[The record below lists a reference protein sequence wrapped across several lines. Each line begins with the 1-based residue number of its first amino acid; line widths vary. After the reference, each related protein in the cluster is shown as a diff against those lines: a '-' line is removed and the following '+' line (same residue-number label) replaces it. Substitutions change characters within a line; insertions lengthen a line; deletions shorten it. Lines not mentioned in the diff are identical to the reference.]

1 MHQLTPH
8 FNLEA
13 ISHLRKKPLAL
24 FCFISLILIILFG
37 AASAKAQNVE
47 SEGEDFVAQLMQK
60 MTLKEKIGQLN
71 LSVMSGGA
79 VTGTMMSQDIASKI
93 KNGQMGGIF
102 GIWDP
107 RQIKAVQ
114 KTAVDSSRL
123 HIPLIFGLDVIHGH
137 KTVFPVPL
145 ALASSWDTSL
155 LKQVARVAAT
165 EAAADGISWIYSP
178 MVDISRDPRWGR
190 VVEGAG
196 EDPFLGS
203 QIARAMVEG
212 YQGTGNDLAKNN
224 TVMACVKH
232 FALYG
237 APVAG
242 REYNSVDM
250 SLQQM
255 FEYYLPPYKA
265 AIDAGAGS
273 VMTSFNDINGLPS
286 TANPWLL
293 TTLLRKKWGF
303 KGFVTSDY
311 GSVAELSVHG
321 LGTPSEVA
329 ALALNAGTDMEM
341 VGDLYIETLE
351 KSVAAGKVSE
361 ATIDQA
367 CRRILMAK
375 YKLGLFQN
383 PYLYI
388 DARRA
393 KTEELSPAH
402 RALARQAAARTF
414 VLLKN
419 NGVLPL
425 AAKGTI
431 AVIGPLA
438 DSKVNM
444 VGAWNIAGDPE
455 DCITVLEG
463 IKEATKGKANIVY
476 EKGANITDDPLLKH
490 RVNVFKKEITT
501 DTRSGE
507 TMIQDAV
514 RAARGADVILA
525 VVGEAADMSGE
536 AASRMH
542 INIPESQQKL
552 LKALKATGKPLVI
565 VLFNGRPLT
574 LNWAS
579 KNSDAILD
587 VWFPG
592 TEAGHSVADALFG
605 KVNPSGKLTMTFPKS
620 VGQVPI
626 YYNHKRTGRPFDDTS
641 SASKFKSD
649 YLDGSNLPLY
659 PFGYGL
665 SYTSFAY
672 SPVRLSD
679 TVAGAGQSITATVN
693 VTNTG
698 KYKGTETVQL
708 YITDPVARVTRSV
721 QDLKGFK
728 KVTLMPGETKAVSFK
743 ITPELLKYYD
753 EKLNYDWDPGRFIIG
768 IGTNSRD
775 TQSAV
780 INFKKD

>member
-1 MHQLTPH
+1 MRYFP
-8 FNLEA
+8 
-13 ISHLRKKPLAL
+13 IHLSKALLLGKKPFAL
-24 FCFISLILIILFG
+24 LCMATVSSLFLVLPNPIQAKTLDTAG
-37 AASAKAQNVE
+37 AH
-47 SEGEDFVAQLMQK
+47 FVHQLMQK

-79 VTGTMMSQDIASKI
+79 VTGTIMSHDIAAKI
-93 KNGQMGGIF
+93 KSGQMGGIF

-107 RQIKAVQ
+107 AQIKAVQ

-145 ALASSWDTSL
+145 ALSSTWDTSL
-155 LKQVARVAAT
+155 LKKVARVAAT
-165 EAAADGISWIYSP
+165 EAAADGVNWIYSP
-178 MVDISRDPRWGR
+178 MVDITRDPRWGR

-203 QIARAMVEG
+203 QVARAMVEG
-212 YQGTGNDLAKNN
+212 YQGMGNDLAKNN

-237 APVAG
+237 AAVAG

-250 SLQQM
+250 SPQQM

-286 TANPWLL
+286 TANSWLL

-303 KGFVTSDY
+303 NGFVTSDY
-311 GSVAELSVHG
+311 GSVAELSTHG

-341 VGDLYIETLE
+341 VGDLYIETIQ
-351 KSVAAGKVSE
+351 KSVEQGKVSE
-361 ATIDQA
+361 ATINQA
-367 CRRILMAK
+367 CERILMAK

-388 DARRA
+388 DAQRA

-402 RALARQAAARTF
+402 KALARQAASSTF

-419 NGVLPL
+419 DQTLPL
-425 AAKGTI
+425 TAKGTI

-444 VGAWNIAGDPE
+444 VGAWNIAGNPE

-463 IKEATKGKANIVY
+463 IKEATQGKANIIY

-490 RVNVFKKEITT
+490 RVNVFKKEIST
-501 DTRSGE
+501 DKRSA
-507 TMIQDAV
+507 TKMIQDAV
-514 RAARGADVILA
+514 RAANNADVILA

-542 INIPESQQKL
+542 INIPKSQQKL
-552 LKALKATGKPLVI
+552 LQALKATGKPLVI

-574 LNWAS
+574 LNWANENAS
-579 KNSDAILD
+579 ALLD

-592 TEAGHSVADALFG
+592 TEAGNAVADVIFG
-605 KVNPSGKLTMTFPKS
+605 KVNPSGKLSMSFPKS

-626 YYNHKRTGRPFDDTS
+626 YYNHKRTGRPFNDTS
-641 SASKFKSD
+641 SASKYKSD

-665 SYTSFAY
+665 SYTTFRY
-672 SPVRLSD
+672 GPVRVSD
-679 TVAGAGQSITATVN
+679 KVASASQHITATVK

-728 KVTLMPGETKAVSFK
+728 KVTLKPGESKDVSFI

-753 EKLNYDWDPGRFIIG
+753 YNLNYDWDPGEFILR

-775 TQSAV
+775 TQAAV
-780 INFKKD
+780 IHYKKD